1 MRKKLTALLLAAA
14 MCTGSA
20 LLLASC
26 AEGESGAKSTQ
37 DPATTTPSDPS
48 SEISLDQL
56 PTVDMEGAVIAFA
69 IAETDAHA
77 GDTFHQRSIVP
88 PDEES
93 EDTVDMAVFT
103 RNAKIETKYNCT
115 IEIVN
120 YMENNLSS
128 TIGSQLIAGTSDY
141 DILGARQYDD
151 VQLALDGVV
160 YDLNMLTTDFPEAE
174 GYLNLDASYWAKGYN
189 DALQIGNGRY
199 WVTGDLCLRYSGGY
213 YCYFVNHTK
222 YNEYLGQTYGN
233 IYDIVRSGE
242 WTLDTLTQMT
252 EGIWDDLDGSD
263 TTSTDD
269 MLAIAQP
276 VWDNANGLSI
286 SSGVQYSYRHEDGTI
301 QLTMVKGNKQLE
313 NFMTKFYNLLQ
324 KDGVYN
330 YGGEYNNAMKKLV
343 ANEAVFASG
352 RLNQAEL
359 YLQEME
365 DNYGILPNPK
375 LSSDQTNYVSSIHD
389 GVQLYG
395 INNNSEQIPYA
406 ALILDALEL
415 ESRKSVRPMYFDSA
429 VKIVYSRGSD
439 DAEMIDLMDASIYSD
454 FVYVWQFSAEMNGMG
469 DWLRNA
475 VKSKNGYNNINRVQG
490 TWEKGL
496 EDILEEIE
504 QLEAASAV

>member
-26 AEGESGAKSTQ
+26 AEGESGKKTTQ
-37 DPATTTPSDPS
+37 DPATTTPPDPNAD
-48 SEISLDQL
+48 ISLDQL
-56 PTVDMEGAVIAFA
+56 PAVDMEGAMIAFA
-69 IAETDAHA
+69 IAETD
-77 GDTFHQRSIVP
+77 GDGFHERSIVP
-88 PDEES
+88 PDPDS
-93 EDTVDMAVFT
+93 EDTVDKAVFE
-103 RNAKIETKYNCT
+103 RNARIEAKYNCT

-120 YMENNLSS
+120 YLDNNLSS
-128 TIGSQLIAGTSDY
+128 SIGDQLTAGTSDY

-160 YDLNMLTTDFPEAE
+160 YDLNMLTTDFPEAA

-189 DALQIGNGRY
+189 DALQIGQGRY

-222 YNEYLGQTYGN
+222 YNEYLNETHGN
-233 IYDIVRSGE
+233 IYDVVRKGE
-242 WTLDTLTQMT
+242 WTLDKLTEMT
-252 EGIWDDLDGSD
+252 EGIWEDRGTLDDK
-263 TTSTDD
+263 TSTDD

-276 VWDNANGLSI
+276 VWDNTNGLSI

-301 QLTMVKGNKQLE
+301 QLTMVRGNKQLE
-313 NFMTKFYNLLQ
+313 SFMTKFYNLLQ

-330 YGGEYNNAMKKLV
+330 YGGEYDDAMKKLV

-365 DNYGILPNPK
+365 DNYGIIPNPK
-375 LSSDQTNYVSSIHD
+375 LSTDQTNYVSSIHD

-395 INNNSEQIPYA
+395 INNNSLQIPEA

-454 FVYVWQFSAEMNGMG
+454 FVYVWQFSAEMKDMGM
-469 DWLRNA
+469 WLRGS
-475 VKSKNGYNNINRVQG
+475 VKSANGYNNLARVQG

-496 EDILEEIE
+496 EAIL
-504 QLEAASAV
+504 